1 MCLAR
6 AALESLSLTKEGL
19 MVETGRGM
27 VEYLVTGDI
36 RDTWTQLRRYPHVN
50 TLVSCLHHHSRC
62 DTSEMS

>member
-19 MVETGRGM
+19 MVEAGRGM

-36 RDTWTQLRRYPHVN
+36 RDTWT
-50 TLVSCLHHHSRC
+50 
-62 DTSEMS
+62 